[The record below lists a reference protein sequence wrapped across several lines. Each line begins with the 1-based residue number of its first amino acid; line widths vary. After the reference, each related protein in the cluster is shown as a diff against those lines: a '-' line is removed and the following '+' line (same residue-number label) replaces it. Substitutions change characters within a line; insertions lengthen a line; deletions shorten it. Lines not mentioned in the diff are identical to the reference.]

1 MKRILTHQEFCYWLD
16 NNFSWAPFFKITNL
30 CNFCCAH
37 CCERSGP
44 NAEPTFIP
52 LEDVN
57 AIMEQFKYVKNT
69 MPVAFISGG
78 EPMMAYKYKA
88 YYIPQI
94 MKIIARAGFAV
105 ELKTN
110 AGWVLDNNADVI
122 FNDLT
127 YMSFKF
133 PKTFVSYHLSLDKF
147 HPQSHKTT
155 IEFLRW
161 YYNNKTLSERAN
173 VHLFF
178 DTPELVTNMF
188 VDLDKEY
195 NIQLDLQAKP
205 SKECELVGA
214 NMFAGKNKYI
224 KIEPY
229 HGITKRGRAMDN
241 DIATKDAPSVVQ
253 NFGTPGSTHAIA
265 FDNNGM
271 AYFDCAGD
279 VVKTPYKNERGRIKK
294 IEQIKKEL
302 FGMLYQK
309 YISENS
315 K

>member
-1 MKRILTHQEFCYWLD
+1 MSRLLTAQDFYYYMD
-16 NNFSWAPFFKITNL
+16 NNFTWAPFFKVTNL
-30 CNFCCAH
+30 CNYCCAH

-44 NAEPTFIP
+44 DAVPTFIP
-52 LEDVN
+52 LVDVYT
-57 AIMEQFKYVKNT
+57 IIERFKTVKNT

-78 EPMMAYKYKA
+78 EPMMAYNTMS
-88 YYIPQI
+88 YYIPQM
-94 MKIIARAGFAV
+94 MKSLARAGFAV

-110 AGWVLDNNADVI
+110 AGWVLGDKADTI
-122 FNDLT
+122 FKDLT

-147 HPQSHKTT
+147 HPQSHKTAM
-155 IEFLRW
+155 EFLRW
-161 YYNNKTLSERAN
+161 YYNNDVLSKRAN
-173 VHLFF
+173 IHLFF
-178 DTPELVTNMF
+178 DLPETVTKLF
-188 VDLDKEY
+188 VDLDQQY
-195 NIQLDLQAKP
+195 NIHLDLQAP
-205 SKECELVGA
+205 QSQECAMVGA
-214 NMFAGKNKYI
+214 NMFADKNKYI

-229 HGITKRGRAMDN
+229 HGITNRGRAQDN
-241 DIATKDAPSVVQ
+241 NIATKDTPSVIQ
-253 NFGTPGSTHAIA
+253 NFGTPGTTHAIA

-279 VVKTPYKNERGRIKK
+279 VVKTPYKNERGKIKQ

-302 FGMLYQK
+302 FGMLYKK

>member
-1 MKRILTHQEFCYWLD
+1 MTRLLTAQEFYYYMD
-16 NNFSWAPFFKITNL
+16 NNFTWAPFFKITNL
-30 CNFCCAH
+30 CNYCCAH

-44 NAEPTFIP
+44 GAVPTFIP
-52 LEDVN
+52 LADVHT
-57 AIMEQFKYVKNT
+57 IIEKFKYVKNT

-78 EPMMAYKYKA
+78 EPMMAYNVA
-88 YYIPQI
+88 PYYIPQI
-94 MKIIARAGFAV
+94 MKMLAREGFAV

-110 AGWVLDNNADVI
+110 AGWTLGDNADTI
-122 FNDLT
+122 FKDLT

-155 IEFLRW
+155 LEFLRW
-161 YYNNKTLSERAN
+161 YYNNNVLSPRAN

-178 DTPELVTNMF
+178 DSPEPVTNMF
-188 VDLDKEY
+188 IDLDKQY
-195 NIQLDLQAKP
+195 NIQLDLNATPSYECAKI
-205 SKECELVGA
+205 GA

-229 HGITKRGRAMDN
+229 HGITNRGRAMDN
-241 DIATKDAPSVVQ
+241 KIATRDAPSVVQ
-253 NFGTPGSTHAIA
+253 NFGQIGTTHAIA

-279 VVKTPYKNERGRIKK
+279 VVKTPYKNERGKIKT

>member
-1 MKRILTHQEFCYWLD
+1 MSRLLTAQEFFYYMD
-16 NNFSWAPFFKITNL
+16 NNFTWAPFFKITNL
-30 CNFCCAH
+30 CNYRCAH

-44 NAEPTFIP
+44 DAEPTFIP
-52 LEDVN
+52 LADVR
-57 AIMEQFKYVKNT
+57 AIIEQFKSVKNT

-78 EPMMAYKYKA
+78 EPMVVYKHIP

-94 MKIIARAGFAV
+94 MKTLARAGFAV

-110 AGWVLDNNADVI
+110 AGWVFDNGADVI
-122 FNDLT
+122 FKDMT
-127 YMSFKF
+127 EFSIKH

-161 YYNNKTLSERAN
+161 YYDNDALSKGTN
-173 VHLFF
+173 IHLFY
-178 DTPELVTNMF
+178 DTPELVTDMF
-188 VDLDKEY
+188 VDLDKQY
-195 NIQLDLQAKP
+195 NIQLNMNKKAVGEYAKI
-205 SKECELVGA
+205 GA
-214 NMFAGKNKYI
+214 NILGHKEKYI

-229 HGITKRGRAMDN
+229 HGITNRGRASDN
-241 DIATKDAPSVVQ
+241 KIATRDAPSVVQ
-253 NFGTPGSTHAIA
+253 NFGIPGETHAIA
-265 FDNNGM
+265 FDNLGN

-279 VVKTPYKNERGRIKK
+279 VVKTPYKNERGKIKT

-302 FGMLYQK
+302 FKMLYNK
-309 YISENS
+309 YIVENT